1 VIRGGKS
8 IRSGRSRGELL
19 AERAFVGLARFATLL
34 PLLILLS
41 VFSVLL
47 VVAWPRLDWDFLT
60 GWPSRKPELAGVLPG
75 LVGTLLLGLGTA
87 GIALP
92 LGVAAAIWLEELAPL
107 GSRLARIVELNVA
120 NLAGVPSVIYGLL
133 GLELF
138 VRGMRMER
146 SVLAGACTLSI
157 LVLPVVILA
166 SREALRTV
174 PRSLREAGWAL
185 GATRWQ
191 VVRRVV
197 LPEALP
203 GILTGA
209 ILALARAVGETAP
222 LVVIGAVA
230 YITYLPDGPRSEFTA
245 LPIQVFSW
253 VSRPQHG
260 FVVDAA
266 AGILVLLL
274 VLAMLDAVA
283 VFVRDRAL
291 RRTA

>member
-1 VIRGGKS
+1 
-8 IRSGRSRGELL
+8 
-19 AERAFVGLARFATLL
+19 
-34 PLLILLS
+34 
-41 VFSVLL
+41 
-47 VVAWPRLDWDFLT
+47 
-60 GWPSRKPELAGVLPG
+60 
-75 LVGTLLLGLGTA
+75 
-87 GIALP
+87 
-92 LGVAAAIWLEELAPL
+92 
-107 GSRLARIVELNVA
+107 
-120 NLAGVPSVIYGLL
+120 
-133 GLELF
+133 
-138 VRGMRMER
+138 
-146 SVLAGACTLSI
+146 
-157 LVLPVVILA
+157 
-166 SREALRTV
+166 
-174 PRSLREAGWAL
+174 
-185 GATRWQ
+185 